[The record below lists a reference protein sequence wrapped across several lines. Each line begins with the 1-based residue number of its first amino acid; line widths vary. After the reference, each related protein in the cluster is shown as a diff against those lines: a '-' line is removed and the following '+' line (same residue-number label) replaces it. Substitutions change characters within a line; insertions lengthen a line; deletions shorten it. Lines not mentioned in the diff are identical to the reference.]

1 MFWGG
6 IFYDE
11 YGNMQGVRASS
22 LWREKEMNK
31 LHGLCSIW
39 CTRDML
45 MCAEGNG
52 PSLRVGGRIRCVQY
66 HVPRKKKDAGEQACS
81 LLWPQPFRHP
91 LSTDHPPARS
101 TFANVK
107 DARAETSWGHTS
119 PRANSTERV
128 PGESK
133 NGSDFHPNSKIIMR
147 RQDDGANDREIPQ
160 ILVLL
165 IQDNKTSRGAM
176 YRAVP
181 LASPNSQQSCWAGGP
196 SGLHSLR
203 DVSAGLGT
211 GADRNH
217 LALPFLEEIIACV
230 RPHARRPED
239 NARRG
244 GKDTKSEETQD
255 RERLLDREQGEAMKK
270 RVWGEPRGKMVS
282 TAARSGGTQGKTF
295 RVTRKAAPFGT
306 RNANAI
312 APDAR
317 KKLGFGLPI
326 YRIIFGVFVPSFFT
340 TTKNDVGFIRGWE

>member
-165 IQDNKTSRGAM
+165 IQDNKTSRQT
-176 YRAVP
+176 RALRKDPDSIKNIFTPQHDYPRTMSRWRTRLSCCRRAKSGERRRCATAFWHSRVP
-181 LASPNSQQSCWAGGP
+181 C
-196 SGLHSLR
+196 
-203 DVSAGLGT
+203 T
-211 GADRNH
+211 GRCH
-217 LALPFLEEIIACV
+217 
-230 RPHARRPED
+230 
-239 NARRG
+239 
-244 GKDTKSEETQD
+244 
-255 RERLLDREQGEAMKK
+255 
-270 RVWGEPRGKMVS
+270 
-282 TAARSGGTQGKTF
+282 
-295 RVTRKAAPFGT
+295 
-306 RNANAI
+306 
-312 APDAR
+312 
-317 KKLGFGLPI
+317 
-326 YRIIFGVFVPSFFT
+326 
-340 TTKNDVGFIRGWE
+340 